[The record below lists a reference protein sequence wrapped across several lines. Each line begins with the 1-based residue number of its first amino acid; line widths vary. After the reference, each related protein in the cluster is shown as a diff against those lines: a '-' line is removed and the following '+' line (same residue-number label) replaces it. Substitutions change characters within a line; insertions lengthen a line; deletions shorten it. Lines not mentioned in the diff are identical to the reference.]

1 MKNILYINACTRRLS
16 RTDELA
22 QSLIGKLNGE
32 VCELKLYDED
42 IKALD
47 EASLEKRDKLVR
59 EGAVFDAMF
68 RYARQ
73 FKEADVIV
81 ISAPYWDLLFP
92 AVLRTYLEAVSVCG
106 ITFRYSDKGIP
117 EGLCK
122 ATKLYYITTAGGFI
136 GENNFGFSY
145 VKALSETLFGI
156 KETVCFTAE
165 GLDIYGTDV
174 ESIMSEA
181 KRNIACYAEEK
192 I

>member
-1 MKNILYINACTRRLS
+1 MQKVLYINACTRAYS
-16 RTDELA
+16 RTNELA
-22 QSLIGKLNGE
+22 KSLLERLDGQIQE
-32 VCELKLYDED
+32 VKLYEETL
-42 IKALD
+42 KAQD
-47 EASLEKRDKLVR
+47 EASLEKRDKLVK
-59 EGAVFDAMF
+59 EGAVSDDMF
-68 RYARQ
+68 CYARQ

-145 VKALSETLFGI
+145 VKALSEKLLGI
-156 KETVCFTAE
+156 KEAVCFTAE
-165 GLDIYGTDV
+165 GLDIYGADV
-174 ESIMSEA
+174 EAIMSQA
-181 KRNIACYAEEK
+181 KCNIACCTEEK